1 MLKHCI
7 IVGALGLLAT
17 PLIATAADIYDAST
31 NALPGSPFTR
41 FDAQNGLS
49 TLNVIG
55 NPYYGEGFTPSP
67 DQSVSGGIY
76 DSGLTDTSKYT
87 FWYDVSSTPLDE
99 SQNIVLSTNLKVISS
114 TTAISGT
121 PSNGLTNRAGVAMAL
136 TDKDDDYSELYFT
149 PTSIFLNGPGRVEAA
164 SFTMDTTSAFHT
176 YQMTVHGS
184 TVTVSVDGTPELTGQ
199 TFTTSGAPV
208 LPSWATLGDIT
219 SDAAGEYQMK
229 NFSVAVLAP
238 EPLTISFA
246 APLALLLRRR
256 RCN

>member
-1 MLKHCI
+1 MLKRCLT
-7 IVGALGLLAT
+7 VCTLGLLAT
-17 PLIATAADIYDAST
+17 PLIATAADTYDAST

-41 FDAQNGLS
+41 FDAQNGLN
-49 TLNVIG
+49 TLNFG
-55 NPYYGEGFTPSP
+55 MNPYYGKGFTPSP

-87 FWYDVSSTPLDE
+87 FWYDVSSTPFDE

-121 PSNGLTNRAGVAMAL
+121 PSNGLINRAGVAMAL

-149 PTSIFLNGPGRVEAA
+149 PTSIFLNGPGRVESS

-199 TFTTSGAPV
+199 TYVTSGAPV
-208 LPSWATLGDIT
+208 LPSWATIGDIT

-229 NFSVAVLAP
+229 NFSVSVVP
-238 EPLTISFA
+238 EPITLSLA

-256 RCN
+256 RR

>member
-1 MLKHCI
+1 MLKHRI
-7 IVGALGLLAT
+7 IVCAFSLLAA
-17 PLIATAADIYDAST
+17 PLIATATATAADTYDAST
-31 NALPGSPFTR
+31 NALPASPFTR
-41 FDAQNGLS
+41 FDAQNFFSTFSLS
-49 TLNVIG
+49 
-55 NPYYGEGFTPSP
+55 PYFGDGYTPNP

-76 DSGLTDTSKYT
+76 DSGLTDSSKYT
-87 FWYDVSSTPLDE
+87 FWYDPSSTPLDE

-114 TTAISGT
+114 TTA
-121 PSNGLTNRAGVAMAL
+121 TNRAGVAMAL

-149 PTSIFLNGPGRVEAA
+149 PTSIFLNGPGRVEAS
-164 SFTMDTTSAFHT
+164 SFSMDTTTFHT

-229 NFSVAVLAP
+229 NFSVSVVP
-238 EPLTISFA
+238 EPVALSLA
-246 APLALLLRRR
+246 APLVMLLRRR
-256 RCN
+256 RR